1 MRLSGLDGSVMTSN
15 LVYQRLGLL
24 LELAQ
29 HAHALLLGTPLI
41 HQLSTVEG
49 YQVSCKRSGQRN
61 SVTKGGVVNTEF
73 SVQSYRWYVGE

>member
-1 MRLSGLDGSVMTSN
+1 MRLPGLDGSVMTSN
-15 LVYQRLGLL
+15 LVYQRLDLL
-24 LELAQ
+24 LQLAQ
-29 HAHALLLGTPLI
+29 HAHARLLGTPLI

-61 SVTKGGVVNTEF
+61 SVTKGGVVNTKF

>member
-29 HAHALLLGTPLI
+29 HAHARLLGTPLI

>member
-15 LVYQRLGLL
+15 LVYQRLDLL

-29 HAHALLLGTPLI
+29 HAHARLLGTPLI

-61 SVTKGGVVNTEF
+61 SVTKEGVVNTEF

>member
-15 LVYQRLGLL
+15 LVYQRLDLL

-29 HAHALLLGTPLI
+29 HAHARLLGTPLI
-41 HQLSTVEG
+41 HQPSTVEG